1 MALTQRCSSHPSY
14 SQERSSGP
22 SLLSTRNPLV
32 QWAATCELLGN
43 SGAAPSSGHRACRH
57 RLRLPSGGYSY
68 MTWWLGCAL
77 WVSRVSM
84 AGSGAWASVSAVE
97 AAVRG
102 RAWPQEWPAEL
113 LQFRLIWDAPTDQSA
128 AWCACVETRPCA
140 RAATGVVRE
149 AMEATGMVCRRR
161 LVSARPCK
169 GTECARV
176 SVDCMDSQK
185 CARPVCV
192 YSL

>member
-1 MALTQRCSSHPSY
+1 MAQWLGYALWLSAWLVLVLGQAWVQSRPLCEAVHGDSSAP
-14 SQERSSGP
+14 
-22 SLLSTRNPLV
+22 
-32 QWAATCELLGN
+32 
-43 SGAAPSSGHRACRH
+43 PSSSNFDSIGTRRPAN
-57 RLRLPSGGYSY
+57 
-68 MTWWLGCAL
+68 L
-77 WVSRVSM
+77 WR
-84 AGSGAWASVSAVE
+84 GAH
-97 AAVRG
+97 
-102 RAWPQEWPAEL
+102 
-113 LQFRLIWDAPTDQSA
+113 T
-128 AWCACVETRPCA
+128 CVETRPCD

-149 AMEATGMVCRRR
+149 AMEAKGTVCRPR